1 MSAFLDLAALM
12 HIKSP
17 ELRAKEYLSAVLSR
31 SQCVAGLV
39 ADAAG
44 GRFVWR
50 NSGFASRPDAVYPGS
65 PRQGSADPGLNSA
78 APLGLVCGG
87 AMGWEVASAG
97 PGSSGRGEG
106 CVERFQS
113 VRNVVLTECH
123 S

>member
-44 GRFVWR
+44 GRFVR
-50 NSGFASRPDAVYPGS
+50 RSAGFAFWSDAVYPGS
-65 PRQGSADPGLNSA
+65 PRLGSADPGLYSA
-78 APLGLVCGG
+78 APLELVCSG
-87 AMGWEVASAG
+87 AMRQEMASAG
-97 PGSSGRGEG
+97 QGSSGRGEG